1 MTKLENKLKELGYEF
16 VKPRPKWNDMVK
28 RYVREFEHTIIE
40 ISIGSPSYPEFDDIY
55 IGLPEILRK
64 KQVLNEIN
72 AVYNIAVKHQKILK
86 DFGLEFDFNMEE
98 LENDKQRSIRKII

>member
-1 MTKLENKLKELGYEF
+1 MNYMNKLEEKLKELGYEF

-28 RYVREFEHTIIE
+28 KYVRKFEHVIIE

-72 AVYNIAVKHQKILK
+72 KAYKIAVKHQKILK
-86 DFGLEFDFNMEE
+86 NLISTWRN
-98 LENDKQRSIRKII
+98 

>member
-1 MTKLENKLKELGYEF
+1 MNKLEEKLKELGYEF

-28 RYVREFEHTIIE
+28 RYVRKFEHVIIE

-72 AVYNIAVKHQKILK
+72 KAYKIAVKHQKILK
-86 DFGLEFDFNMEE
+86 NYI
-98 LENDKQRSIRKII
+98 KRSMKNK